1 MTFKSCDLTDYG
13 DWTVKY
19 RTQQFQAQRTWAE
32 DGIDEKYYVSIDI
45 YFLVAL
51 FLTSSSL
58 QECNIILFGCPGV
71 IPEWPLDQS

>member
-1 MTFKSCDLTDYG
+1 MENMVENK
-13 DWTVKY
+13 
-19 RTQQFQAQRTWAE
+19 
-32 DGIDEKYYVSIDI
+32 IDEKYVTADF
-45 YFLVAL
+45 YFLATL

>member
-1 MTFKSCDLTDYG
+1 MKLTTREIDR
-13 DWTVKY
+13 TVKY
-19 RTQQFQAQRTWAE
+19 RAQQFSCME
-32 DGIDEKYYVSIDI
+32 NMVEHKIDKKYATIDF
-45 YFLVAL
+45 YFLAAL

>member
-1 MTFKSCDLTDYG
+1 MTLILKADLKTREIGHRVYNETTSSMEIVG
-13 DWTVKY
+13 EG
-19 RTQQFQAQRTWAE
+19 RN
-32 DGIDEKYYVSIDI
+32 DEKYVSIDI